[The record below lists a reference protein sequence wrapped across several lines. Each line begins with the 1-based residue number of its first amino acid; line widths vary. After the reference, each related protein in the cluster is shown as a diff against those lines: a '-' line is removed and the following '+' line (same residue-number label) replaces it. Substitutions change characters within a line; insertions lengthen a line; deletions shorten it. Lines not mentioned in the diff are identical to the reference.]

1 MASSFL
7 VPPQNVLLSG
17 PSTIGT
23 GPGHK
28 VNFLCTSDVGNPAAK
43 LSFRISEMLSTS
55 SENDILGQL
64 INEKVVEL
72 KESKERFI
80 DRQRD
85 VTETNYSRGTTGYIT
100 SQELVIHPRV
110 VRKVRGNKMKI
121 QCSSNED
128 ISDAIVVELISRF
141 KTYYVR
147 KCRMEYIFKRVFNV
161 LIIYFL
167 ILVIRKAHKC

>member
-1 MASSFL
+1 MSSLFIYGYFLLYFNWDLSLKFLASSFL

-43 LSFRISEMLSTS
+43 LSFSISEMLSTS

-72 KESKERFI
+72 KGSKERFI

-85 VTETNYSRGTTGYIT
+85 MTETNYSRGTTGYIT

-121 QCSSNED
+121 QCRSNED
-128 ISDAIVVELISRF
+128 ISDEIVVELISRF
-141 KTYYVR
+141 EMYYG
-147 KCRMEYIFKRVFNV
+147 
-161 LIIYFL
+161 
-167 ILVIRKAHKC
+167 H